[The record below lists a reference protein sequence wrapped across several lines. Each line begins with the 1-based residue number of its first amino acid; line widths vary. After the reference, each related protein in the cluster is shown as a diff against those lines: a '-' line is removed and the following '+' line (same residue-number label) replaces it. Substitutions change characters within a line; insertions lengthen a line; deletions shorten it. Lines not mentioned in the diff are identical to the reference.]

1 MKYCKSLPVATTLMA
16 TPARISPFFH
26 AERVPEPG
34 AVDVL
39 TIDLNV
45 LPQFN
50 SAAVHKAAQ

>member
-1 MKYCKSLPVATTLMA
+1 MA
-16 TPARISPFFH
+16 TPARISPLFH
-26 AERVPEPG
+26 GERVPEPG

-50 SAAVHKAAQ
+50 SAAVHEAAP